1 MMASPLQRHSDSGS
15 AASHRSNSIELAHI
29 AEPHRPVLRHSQPYH
44 TGGGCQYAFPP
55 RCRRSKIFSMQPT
68 HGENSMS
75 EMKLK
80 VSEKG
85 GVSLY
90 GLGRF
95 PVTLYAEQWQKLL
108 GEVENIKKFLED
120 NKALLKT
127 KDAA

>member
-1 MMASPLQRHSDSGS
+1 
-15 AASHRSNSIELAHI
+15 
-29 AEPHRPVLRHSQPYH
+29 
-44 TGGGCQYAFPP
+44 
-55 RCRRSKIFSMQPT
+55 
-68 HGENSMS
+68 MS

-108 GEVENIKKFLED
+108 GEVENIKKFIED
-120 NKALLKT
+120 NKTLLKT
-127 KDAA
+127 KNDAKTG

>member
-1 MMASPLQRHSDSGS
+1 
-15 AASHRSNSIELAHI
+15 
-29 AEPHRPVLRHSQPYH
+29 
-44 TGGGCQYAFPP
+44 
-55 RCRRSKIFSMQPT
+55 
-68 HGENSMS
+68 MS

-120 NKALLKT
+120 NKTLLKT
-127 KDAA
+127 KNDAKTG

>member
-1 MMASPLQRHSDSGS
+1 MSQ
-15 AASHRSNSIELAHI
+15 
-29 AEPHRPVLRHSQPYH
+29 LRQ
-44 TGGGCQYAFPP
+44 
-55 RCRRSKIFSMQPT
+55 
-68 HGENSMS
+68 
-75 EMKLK
+75 LL
-80 VSEKG
+80 SEKG

>member
-1 MMASPLQRHSDSGS
+1 
-15 AASHRSNSIELAHI
+15 
-29 AEPHRPVLRHSQPYH
+29 
-44 TGGGCQYAFPP
+44 
-55 RCRRSKIFSMQPT
+55 
-68 HGENSMS
+68 MS

-120 NKALLKT
+120 NKTLLKT
-127 KDAA
+127 KNDAKIG